1 MANYKS
7 KPVRAVTENAMR
19 ELEELGMN
27 LEDIS
32 RLLEDS
38 YDCEKSSRRKGIEER
53 CVKKDGKILKIVI
66 ELKTSRSGFE
76 YWRIR
81 QAGFVR

>member
-1 MANYKS
+1 MAFYNNI
-7 KPVRAVTENAMR
+7 PIRAVTDSAMH
-19 ELEELGMN
+19 ELGELGMN

-38 YDCEKSSRRKGIEER
+38 YDCSASVRRSGIEER
-53 CVKKDGKILKIVI
+53 CARKDGKILKIVV
-66 ELKTSRSGFE
+66 ELKTSVSGFQ